1 MATFQMEMR
10 QQQQQQQQQRTNL
23 KQRATATAAATS
35 KARRQRQQ
43 GEQQPSNPPEIST
56 DCTRLWPGSCTTAA
70 AARGSCSISPLARNS
85 RSCNSSNRSNIRAAG
100 SNIGIHVNCRGCRRN
115 LIMLS
120 MLVVVVALISGNGVL
135 AAQRDAYKSK
145 DMSSSNNAIP
155 NSGPSSAETGGSAAG
170 ENEVAVPPGVA
181 GSGSSNNTSGN
192 NKNGHAAGGSSSGS
206 ASSGSMTTDASRS
219 TVGSSTTIIGIPS
232 SSLHK
237 AGSNSNSFT
246 SQLASGISRNS
257 IDLEEARN
265 AGPYFDKA
273 YSKNV
278 TALLGK
284 TAYLNCRV
292 KNLGNKTMLLQ
303 VSWVRHRDI
312 HLLTVGRYTYTSDQ
326 RFRAI
331 HQPQTEDWMLQ
342 IKYPQHRDSGIYE
355 CQVSTTPHM
364 SHYIHLNVVEPST
377 EIIGAP
383 DLYIES
389 GSTINLTCVILNSP
403 EPPAYIFW
411 NHNNAFPSHPQI
423 INYDSPRGGVSVVTN
438 KGDTTT
444 SFLLIKSAHPSDS
457 GHYQCNPSNAKPK
470 SVTVHVLNGVS
481 HSVSRGVPSSNAAR
495 GTSASS
501 PLAHSLSL
509 CVPVCVL
516 LQLGAC
522 RWLAALLGAALNGHQ
537 APPLARSSPPAG
549 GGGREERA
557 GAGEGKGSAASGRAP
572 LSSDMRHFLE
582 SVLNQWKWWCWR
594 WHWPGRRQEQ
604 HLPHQLKLQSR
615 KEAATSRQLFEAD
628 IR

>member
-10 QQQQQQQQQRTNL
+10 QQQEQEQQKEEQRTNL
-23 KQRATATAAATS
+23 KQRETATSATARAETLATS
-35 KARRQRQQ
+35 TARRQRPERDQQ
-43 GEQQPSNPPEIST
+43 HSDPPEIST
-56 DCTRLWPGSCTTAA
+56 DCTRLWPGT
-70 AARGSCSISPLARNS
+70 
-85 RSCNSSNRSNIRAAG
+85 CNSSSTARVSGCGSGSGRGNTNPLISNISTNNNKSRS
-100 SNIGIHVNCRGCRRN
+100 SNTRRLYVDCRGRQRA

-120 MLVVVVALISGNGVL
+120 MLFLIIALISGNGVF
-135 AAQRDAYKSK
+135 AAQRDSNKSK

-155 NSGPSSAETGGSAAG
+155 NGGAGAAGVGEASQSPGGPS
-170 ENEVAVPPGVA
+170 GVA
-181 GSGSSNNTSGN
+181 GSGSMSSNSNNANGN
-192 NKNGHAAGGSSSGS
+192 NKNGHAAGGGAGLSPASESS
-206 ASSGSMTTDASRS
+206 SMTTDASRAPS
-219 TVGSSTTIIGIPS
+219 SSSSSGSGSSSTTITGIPS

-237 AGSNSNSFT
+237 ASSSSINT
-246 SQLASGISRNS
+246 IASQSGAASASGIHRNS
-257 IDLEEARN
+257 IDLMEEARN

-273 YSKNV
+273 VSKNV

-411 NHNNAFPSHPQI
+411 NHNNAI

-438 KGDTTT
+438 KGETTT
-444 SFLLIKSAHPSDS
+444 SFLLIKSARPSDS
-457 GHYQCNPSNAKPK
+457 GHYQCNPSNAKPR
-470 SVTVHVLNGVS
+470 SVTVHVLNGEFPAAMQHAAPAHPRHSLTRYLCVYLCVCFCTWALVGRSTRSSLRQLVS
-481 HSVSRGVPSSNAAR
+481 PPPTVGRSVSQPAVCPFVGLVACDSSS
-495 GTSASS
+495 SA
-501 PLAHSLSL
+501 
-509 CVPVCVL
+509 
-516 LQLGAC
+516 
-522 RWLAALLGAALNGHQ
+522 
-537 APPLARSSPPAG
+537 
-549 GGGREERA
+549 
-557 GAGEGKGSAASGRAP
+557 
-572 LSSDMRHFLE
+572 F
-582 SVLNQWKWWCWR
+582 
-594 WHWPGRRQEQ
+594 
-604 HLPHQLKLQSR
+604 
-615 KEAATSRQLFEAD
+615 
-628 IR
+628 

>member
-1 MATFQMEMR
+1 
-10 QQQQQQQQQRTNL
+10 
-23 KQRATATAAATS
+23 
-35 KARRQRQQ
+35 
-43 GEQQPSNPPEIST
+43 
-56 DCTRLWPGSCTTAA
+56 
-70 AARGSCSISPLARNS
+70 
-85 RSCNSSNRSNIRAAG
+85 
-100 SNIGIHVNCRGCRRN
+100 
-115 LIMLS
+115 MLS
-120 MLVVVVALISGNGVL
+120 VLVVVMALMSNGAY
-135 AAQRDAYKSK
+135 AAQRDSYNSK
-145 DMSSSNNAIP
+145 DMSSSNNALP
-155 NSGPSSAETGGSAAG
+155 NEGVGGSAAG
-170 ENEVAVPPGVA
+170 AGEPAAPGPTGVA
-181 GSGSSNNTSGN
+181 GSGSGNNSSGN
-192 NKNGHAAGGSSSGS
+192 NKNGHPAAGSSA
-206 ASSGSMTTDASRS
+206 ASESDALTTDASRRS
-219 TVGSSTTIIGIPS
+219 SGSPTTITGIPS

-237 AGSNSNSFT
+237 ASSANSANSASSNIFS
-246 SQLASGISRNS
+246 SQLASGFHRNS

-273 YSKNV
+273 FSKNV

-389 GSTINLTCVILNSP
+389 GSTINLTCIIQNSP

-411 NHNNAFPSHPQI
+411 NHNNAI

-444 SFLLIKSAHPSDS
+444 SFLLIKSARPSDS

-470 SVTVHVLNGVS
+470 SVTVHVLNG
-481 HSVSRGVPSSNAAR
+481 
-495 GTSASS
+495 
-501 PLAHSLSL
+501 
-509 CVPVCVL
+509 
-516 LQLGAC
+516 
-522 RWLAALLGAALNGHQ
+522 
-537 APPLARSSPPAG
+537 
-549 GGGREERA
+549 
-557 GAGEGKGSAASGRAP
+557 K
-572 LSSDMRHFLE
+572 
-582 SVLNQWKWWCWR
+582 
-594 WHWPGRRQEQ
+594 
-604 HLPHQLKLQSR
+604 
-615 KEAATSRQLFEAD
+615 
-628 IR
+628 